1 MFHLRLITETPVLKF
16 S

>member
-1 MFHLRLITETPVLKF
+1 MFHLRLITKTPVTKL